1 MINPLGQNAFF
12 SIDKVGDNPHT
23 SWIKPSNK
31 SQQDWL
37 KNQVSKK
44 ICNRITVQNLN
55 DYIQGR
61 NDFIADFEL
70 TKSRMK
76 NIETNWRAHK
86 SKKGKSTLTISGQAN
101 RRFRKLCEEGELSTI
116 ELFDRI
122 AEQYTQP
129 MPDQITAPRTIA
141 STRSSSDAFVAL
153 SRIPALIRQ
162 LEELTRLYEEKS
174 QAAWGAYQ
182 ALDKIEAL
190 DSLEDGLNQTCRV
203 GSRKEVDEFRSLV
216 SQIAEGL
223 NALNESSGL

>member
-1 MINPLGQNAFF
+1 MRNLLGQNAFF

-23 SWIKPSNK
+23 SWIKPSNE

-61 NDFIADFEL
+61 NDFITDFEL

-76 NIETNWRAHK
+76 TIETNWRAHK
-86 SKKGKSTLTISGQAN
+86 SKKGKSTLTISGGAN
-101 RRFRKLCEEGELSTI
+101 RRFRKLCKEGGLSTI

-129 MPDQITAPRTIA
+129 MPDQITAPRTVA
-141 STRSSSDAFVAL
+141 SRHSSSGAFVAM
-153 SRIPALIRQ
+153 SKIPALISQ
-162 LEELTRLYEEKS
+162 LEELVRLYEEKS

-182 ALDKIEAL
+182 ALGEAEL
-190 DSLEDGLNQTCRV
+190 FDLIPDELNESSQKF
-203 GSRKEVDEFRSLV
+203 SREEVDRFTSLV
-216 SQIAEGL
+216 SQVAEGL
-223 NALNESSGL
+223 NALNKSSEL